1 MDKIMFESHAEIV
14 RLSMAGT
21 WICLALVALLT
32 NLAYR
37 NKKVLLALLTSVLIG
52 AGVVAGYLGSSLIT
66 TDSIKVIMAFML
78 AACAVTLVLA
88 ILRANVTSI
97 MLASVSA
104 MILVTG
110 VYLFGGFTNVMIAA
124 NIEAIAAARLVTLHG
139 NH

>member
-1 MDKIMFESHAEIV
+1 
-14 RLSMAGT
+14 
-21 WICLALVALLT
+21 
-32 NLAYR
+32 
-37 NKKVLLALLTSVLIG
+37 
-52 AGVVAGYLGSSLIT
+52 
-66 TDSIKVIMAFML
+66 
-78 AACAVTLVLA
+78 
-88 ILRANVTSI
+88 VTSI

>member
-1 MDKIMFESHAEIV
+1 MFESHAEIV

-21 WICLALVALLT
+21 WLCLALVALLT

-52 AGVVAGYLGSSLIT
+52 AGVVAGY
-66 TDSIKVIMAFML
+66 MAFML

>member
-1 MDKIMFESHAEIV
+1 
-14 RLSMAGT
+14 
-21 WICLALVALLT
+21 
-32 NLAYR
+32 
-37 NKKVLLALLTSVLIG
+37 
-52 AGVVAGYLGSSLIT
+52 
-66 TDSIKVIMAFML
+66 MAFML

>member
-1 MDKIMFESHAEIV
+1 MFESHAEIV

-21 WICLALVALLT
+21 WLCLALVALLT

-52 AGVVAGYLGSSLIT
+52 AGVVAGYGSSLIT

>member
-1 MDKIMFESHAEIV
+1 MFESHAEIV

-21 WICLALVALLT
+21 WICLGLVALLT

-104 MILVTG
+104 MILVNG

>member
-1 MDKIMFESHAEIV
+1 MFESHAEIV

-21 WICLALVALLT
+21 WICLGLVALLT

-78 AACAVTLVLA
+78 ATRKCDQHHA
-88 ILRANVTSI
+88 RER
-97 MLASVSA
+97 
-104 MILVTG
+104 
-110 VYLFGGFTNVMIAA
+110 FGDDSCNR
-124 NIEAIAAARLVTLHG
+124 RLSFRRLYKCHDRRKY
-139 NH
+139 

>member
-1 MDKIMFESHAEIV
+1 MFESHAEIV

-21 WICLALVALLT
+21 WICLGLVALLT

-37 NKKVLLALLTSVLIG
+37 NKKVLLALTSVLIG

>member
-1 MDKIMFESHAEIV
+1 MFESHAEIV

-21 WICLALVALLT
+21 WICLGLVALLT

-37 NKKVLLALLTSVLIG
+37 NN
-52 AGVVAGYLGSSLIT
+52 T

>member
-1 MDKIMFESHAEIV
+1 MFESHAEIV

-21 WICLALVALLT
+21 WICLGLVALLT

-37 NKKVLLALLTSVLIG
+37 NKNKKVLLALLTSVLIG

>member
-52 AGVVAGYLGSSLIT
+52 AVLIQLDWDILHRALGL
-66 TDSIKVIMAFML
+66 
-78 AACAVTLVLA
+78 
-88 ILRANVTSI
+88 
-97 MLASVSA
+97 
-104 MILVTG
+104 
-110 VYLFGGFTNVMIAA
+110 GFDCNSCLECLMGTPCKA
-124 NIEAIAAARLVTLHG
+124 
-139 NH
+139 